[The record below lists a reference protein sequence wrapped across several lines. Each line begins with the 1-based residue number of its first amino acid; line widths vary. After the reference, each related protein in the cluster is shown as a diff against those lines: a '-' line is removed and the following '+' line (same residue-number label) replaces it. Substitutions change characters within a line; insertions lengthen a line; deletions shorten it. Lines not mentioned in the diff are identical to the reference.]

1 MRPILTAMNEKDRRK
16 YPRVDTSNPVHCC
29 SLDENGNELYTS
41 MARALNVSPV
51 GMKIELFHEF
61 ESDRIQLVSADPF
74 GNLIEIRGRVAHRRK
89 TEDGRYELGI
99 SFDGNELDNTRFTLN
114 MIGGSHGAEPSFVM
128 VKGSRDADRDR
139 RKYPRVNA
147 NNLISCSCL
156 DDRGNTLN
164 RCMAR
169 AVDIN
174 PLGAKIEAYQE
185 ILTETIQ
192 LTSFDIDGNIID
204 IIGRVAHARKTG
216 QGRYEIGISFMGT
229 EAENTDFAL
238 KLIDVCNQAEL
249 SFVMVKR
256 A

>member
-1 MRPILTAMNEKDRRK
+1 
-16 YPRVDTSNPVHCC
+16 
-29 SLDENGNELYTS
+29 
-41 MARALNVSPV
+41 MARAVNVSPV
-51 GMKIELFHEF
+51 GMKIELFQEF
-61 ESDRIQLVSADPF
+61 ESERIRLVSVDPE
-74 GNLIEIRGRVAHRRK
+74 GNLIHIQGRVAHRRK

-99 SFDGNELDNTRFTLN
+99 SFDGSEVDNTRFTLN
-114 MIGGSHGAEPSFVM
+114 MIGGSHRAEPSFVM
-128 VKGSRDADRDR
+128 VKGSRDTDRER

-147 NNLISCSCL
+147 NNLVSYSCL
-156 DDRGNTLN
+156 DENGNALN

-169 AVDIN
+169 ALDIN

-185 ILTETIQ
+185 IPSETIQ

-204 IIGRVAHARKTG
+204 IVGRIAHARQTD
-216 QGRYEIGISFMGT
+216 QGRYEFGISFMGT

-238 KLIDVCNQAEL
+238 KLIDVCQMNEP

>member
-1 MRPILTAMNEKDRRK
+1 MNESDRRK
-16 YPRVDTSNPVHCC
+16 YPRVDTANLVNCC
-29 SLDENGNELYTS
+29 SLDENGAEVDHC
-41 MARALNVSPV
+41 MARAVNVSPV
-51 GMKIELFHEF
+51 GMKIELFQEF
-61 ESDRIQLVSADPF
+61 ESDCIQLVSVDPD
-74 GNLIEIRGRVAHRRK
+74 GNLIQIQGCVAHRCK

-99 SFDGNELDNTRFTLN
+99 SFDGTELDNTRFTLN
-114 MIGGSHGAEPSFVM
+114 MIGGSHKAEPSFVM
-128 VKGSRDADRDR
+128 VKGRTDEDRER

-147 NNLISCSCL
+147 NNLISYSCL
-156 DDRGNTLN
+156 DDDGNPLD

-185 ILTETIQ
+185 ILSETIQ
-192 LTSFDIDGNIID
+192 LTSSDVDGNLID
-204 IIGRVAHARKTG
+204 IVGRIAHARKTE
-216 QGRYEIGISFMGT
+216 QGRYEFGISFMGT

-238 KLIDVCNQAEL
+238 KLIDVCHMVEP